1 MKTRE
6 WNPASLRFT
15 ATRMEDGGWN
25 TRSVLECGGKRSAT
39 PLSDAAGTVEKLR
52 RRFAPVFAALRLGRL
67 PEQSIIFTV
76 LVLLLSTL
84 IFQPSTASAQPYS
97 IDWYK
102 IAGGGGTSTGG
113 VYAVSGTIGQHDAGG
128 PMTGGNY
135 SLTGGFWALI
145 SVVQTPGAPLLTITH
160 SGNSVI
166 VSWPN
171 TGSYT
176 LQQNSN
182 LAASAGWTTSGYTVT
197 PSNGTNSIT
206 ITLPTG
212 NLFFRLSQ

>member
-1 MKTRE
+1 M
-6 WNPASLRFT
+6 A
-15 ATRMEDGGWN
+15 
-25 TRSVLECGGKRSAT
+25 RSVLECGGPP
-39 PLSDAAGTVEKLR
+39 PLGYYGSSRRQEAHSMLAAGCWIFSLSLVTS
-52 RRFAPVFAALRLGRL
+52 AATTWIKSARGLA
-67 PEQSIIFTV
+67 QSKTWRMALAFYF
-76 LVLLLSTL
+76 LLSA
-84 IFQPSTASAQPYS
+84 FSFRASGQSYS

-113 VYAVSGTIGQHDAGG
+113 TYSVTGTIGQHDAGG

-145 SVVQTPGAPLLTITH
+145 SVVQTPGFPNLIITFV
-160 SGNSVI
+160 GPNSVL

-182 LAASAGWTTSGYTVT
+182 LAGGSWTTSGYSITT
-197 PSNGTNSIT
+197 SNGTNSIT
-206 ITLPTG
+206 VNPPTG
-212 NLFFRLSQ
+212 NLFFRLAK